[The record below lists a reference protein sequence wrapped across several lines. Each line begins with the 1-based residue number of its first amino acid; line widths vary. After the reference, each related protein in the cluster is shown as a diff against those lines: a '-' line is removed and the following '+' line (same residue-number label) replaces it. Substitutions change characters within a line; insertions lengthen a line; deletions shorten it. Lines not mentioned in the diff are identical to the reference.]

1 MSLCLFFRLVVPLPK
16 ARVFSLFMNKVISK
30 PLNLRANIIGRVVLA
45 FSKVIKFSTAI
56 KSFVNS
62 ISNICNNTIIKN
74 SLN

>member
-1 MSLCLFFRLVVPLPK
+1 
-16 ARVFSLFMNKVISK
+16 MNKVISK
-30 PLNLRANIIGRVVLA
+30 PLNLRDNIIGRVVLA

-62 ISNICNNTIIKN
+62 ISIICNNTKIKN